1 MSSRKITIAWLLT
14 VGLMAVFAGM
24 SWIDLQLSPEAGA
37 QKFEISGFQ
46 IFPIISALM
55 LLQVASL
62 LATLLTPELVA
73 RAISGLLAPIMLA
86 HAFIVLFGLPSN
98 IQNALEVQ
106 ITETTG
112 VSGYESQAEF
122 VEFAGETYLWVG
134 YLFAVALNLAVLLTK
149 AFSKSGSSKAKAS
162 KDELVSEPDLWET
175 QK

>member
-1 MSSRKITIAWLLT
+1 
-14 VGLMAVFAGM
+14 
-24 SWIDLQLSPEAGA
+24 
-37 QKFEISGFQ
+37 
-46 IFPIISALM
+46 
-55 LLQVASL
+55 
-62 LATLLTPELVA
+62 
-73 RAISGLLAPIMLA
+73 MLA

-134 YLFAVALNLAVLLTK
+134 YLFAVAFNLAVLLTK